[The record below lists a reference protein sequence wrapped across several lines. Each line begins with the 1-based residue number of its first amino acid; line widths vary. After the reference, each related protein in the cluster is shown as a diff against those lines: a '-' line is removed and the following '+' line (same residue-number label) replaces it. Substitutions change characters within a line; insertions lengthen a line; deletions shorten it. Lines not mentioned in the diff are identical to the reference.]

1 MKGVEKML
9 ARPVLSALKIIN
21 AKEKSTIP
29 FTVKGGEQ
37 VGGYVLEIYD
47 NADGSYVKE
56 KKAHSFISEFV
67 ILANELANGREYRVR
82 LKTFNTTVLPDFSN
96 INDTNSSEWSDYM
109 VLRCFSD
116 GIVFITNIPT
126 DEASGERLI
135 KNQTFI
141 FEGAYTQLE
150 NVQLKSYRYVLY
162 DKDKVIVETFP
173 AVYQTGG
180 ILKQQVVGFKNQ
192 AEYYIE
198 LLTIDQYDM
207 ECTSGMIKF
216 RVDYLP
222 PKIQQ
227 VLKVTNDYDNAL
239 IKSEAQVIQ
248 VLIKVDG
255 FYEFINED
263 ELDIT
268 TDGTR
273 AYVDDGFSLS
283 KVWSMQFWCRGIE
296 DNKPFLR
303 LRSDDGELIG
313 DIHNNR
319 IHIYKRKNSFASHH
333 ASDVIENYDKTKPMT
348 IFLSHEDGRVNI
360 YAQMLEV

>member
-1 MKGVEKML
+1 ML
-9 ARPVLSALKIIN
+9 ARPVLPALKIVD
-21 AKEKSTIP
+21 AKVKNTIQ

-47 NADGSYVKE
+47 NSDGSYVKE
-56 KKAHSFISEFV
+56 KKTHTLISEFI
-67 ILANELANGREYRVR
+67 ILANELANGKEYRIR

-96 INDTNSSEWSDYM
+96 IDDNNSSEWSDYM
-109 VLRCFSD
+109 VLRCFSQ
-116 GIVFITNIPT
+116 GVVTINNIPK
-126 DEASGERLI
+126 DEATQEYLV
-135 KNQTFI
+135 KNQTFT
-141 FEGAYTQLE
+141 FEGSYVQKE
-150 NVQLKSYRYVLY
+150 NVQLKSYRYILY
-162 DKDKVIVETFP
+162 DKDKVIVETYS
-173 AVYQTGG
+173 AVYQIDGV
-180 ILKQQVVGFKNQ
+180 LSQQVVGFKNQ

-198 LLTIDQYDM
+198 LLTIDQYDI
-207 ECTSGMIKF
+207 ECTSGLIKF

-239 IKSEAQVIQ
+239 IKSEAQIIQ

-255 FYEFINED
+255 YYEFIDEA

-273 AYVDDGFSLS
+273 AYVDNGFELS

-303 LRSDDGELIG
+303 LKCAGGELLG
-313 DIHNNR
+313 DIHGNR
-319 IHIYKRKNSFASHH
+319 VHIYKRTSTFASHH
-333 ASDVIENYDKTKPMT
+333 ASDVIENYDKTRPLT
-348 IFLSHEDGRVNI
+348 IFLSHEDGRINV
-360 YAQMLEV
+360 YAQMVGV